1 MNFKERLQIWKQ
13 KRLDK
18 RKVSWETEKQFLQE
32 KAQLEQEQNKFKATK
47 KKTSTSKKLIAFLFI
62 NCTIIE
68 IFTGYVT
75 LKSFDLA
82 YATGYGVD
90 FSPLITL
97 IGAVVGEV
105 IGFAIY
111 AIKSSKENSQG
122 GIVYELAMLE
132 QNIDMKGE
140 D

>member
-1 MNFKERLQIWKQ
+1 MNLKERINIWKQ
-13 KRLDK
+13 KRLNK
-18 RKVSWETEKQFLQE
+18 RKEAWELEKQFIYE
-32 KAQLEQEQNKFKATK
+32 KKLLEQEKNQLKIK
-47 KKTSTSKKLIAFLFI
+47 KKKISTSKILITFLFI

-75 LKSFDLA
+75 LKSFNLA
-82 YATGYGVD
+82 YTIGYGVD
-90 FSPLITL
+90 FSPLVTL

-111 AIKSSKENSQG
+111 SIKSSKENSQG

>member
-1 MNFKERLQIWKQ
+1 MNFNERLLIWKQ
-13 KRLDK
+13 KRVERQK
-18 RKVSWETEKQFLQE
+18 ENWEQKKIILQE
-32 KAQLEQEQNKFKATK
+32 KNAIKKEKQQFK
-47 KKTSTSKKLIAFLFI
+47 KKKKVATSKVLISFLFI
-62 NCTIIE
+62 NCTLIE
-68 IFTGYVT
+68 LFTGYVI

-82 YATGYGVD
+82 YAVGYGVD
-90 FSPLITL
+90 FSPLVAL

-111 AIKSSKENSQG
+111 AIKSAKENSRG
-122 GIVYELAMLE
+122 GIVYEMAMIE